1 MLSCIVAVGPNNE
14 IGANNDL
21 IYKSKEDMDLFV
33 KYTTGKK
40 VIMGY
45 KTWKSLRKPVLP
57 NRENLVVLKDHRL
70 IPDDL
75 NKAMAEHPNLKI
87 SYEGFF
93 LDLLPLYK
101 RQRDEFVIMGG
112 GRLYELTKEHWD
124 IIYITRFKEE
134 PEVEADVFFSGYNA
148 EDFLTVKYT
157 SNPIFE
163 FTILVRT
170 RRSVK

>member
-21 IYKSKEDMDLFV
+21 IYKSKEDMGLFV

-75 NKAMAEHPNLKI
+75 NKAMTEHPNLKM
-87 SYEGFF
+87 SYEGIF

-101 RQRDEFVIMGG
+101 KQRDEFVIMGG
-112 GRLYELTKEHWD
+112 GRLYELTKNDWD
-124 IIYITRFKEE
+124 VIYITKFKDS
-134 PEVEADVFFSGYNA
+134 PEVKANVFFPGYNT
-148 EDFLTVKYT
+148 EDFLTVKYA
-157 SNPIFE
+157 SNPVFE

-170 RRSVK
+170 RRPVK